1 MKKVILSLLLLLL
14 SIGSAFSQFDA
25 QMSQYMFHTSSF
37 NPAAVGNG
45 DMIQTT
51 LQLRPQQ
58 WIGFLHG
65 GNTLNFSIN
74 SPLKIGNTK
83 QGVGLTFLI
92 DDVGLFNTQ
101 TAHLQYA
108 FRKQLGSGVLSIG
121 TDIGLVSLRFRGD
134 SISKFTSDY
143 HDFTGDPEIPQ
154 SALVGMSFDMNLGL
168 YYSTPKWY
176 TGISYLHLNSPT
188 VNWGDHTQFR
198 QTGSLFLTGGYKLS
212 LPDTKYVFKP
222 STLIK
227 TDFSSMQI
235 DLTARVEYD
244 TKYWGGLSYRL
255 QDAVVFLA
263 GINMAEGL
271 SIGFSYDLSTSQ
283 ISTVSWGTP
292 EFLLMYSFEYVFG
305 KRNNKYKSIRI
316 L

>member
-1 MKKVILSLLLLLL
+1 MKKVVLSFLLLLI

-37 NPAAVGNG
+37 NPAAVGDG
-45 DMIQTT
+45 DMIQITG
-51 LQLRPQQ
+51 QWRPQQ
-58 WIGFLHG
+58 WIGMPNSA
-65 GNTLNFSIN
+65 NTLIFSVN
-74 SPLKIGNTK
+74 SPLKIGKTN
-83 QGVGLTFLI
+83 QGIGLTLLN
-92 DDVGLFNTQ
+92 DNAGLFTNRA
-101 TAHLQYA
+101 AHLQYA

-121 TDIGLVSLRFRGD
+121 TDIGFVSLGFRGD

-154 SALVGMSFDMNLGL
+154 STLVGMSFDMSLGL
-168 YYSTPKWY
+168 YYSTSKWY
-176 TGISYLHLNSPT
+176 TGISYQHLNSPT

-198 QTGSLFLTGGYKLS
+198 QTGSLFLTGGYKWD

-244 TKYWGGLSYRL
+244 AKYWGGLSYRL
-255 QDAVVFLA
+255 EDAIVFLA

-292 EFLLMYSFEYVFG
+292 ELLLMYSFEYVFG
-305 KRNNKYKSIRI
+305 KRSSKYKSIRI